1 MSDLESYRSE
11 SSPTRTA
18 LGRSA
23 TPDDQ
28 HLNDHRHQP
37 ASLPPRKL
45 SVSESSAP
53 SESRGRQQD
62 VANAANAAA
71 GSTLA
76 SEPSQFHASKAY
88 VGSTSRKDHLLGHHD
103 DDDDDDSVTYVHQA
117 PMPIYKPLSR
127 PVPGTVHAG
136 SSPRMAIASSSGGI
150 LMNKLG
156 GNASASSSGPN
167 SRKHSTVGAS
177 TSAGAGA
184 ERSHT
189 VNALNV
195 PSQMAVSG
203 SSAGKIH
210 TIEDDTGHNLSKVR
224 TSDTTAS
231 SRLRRPSFNSTTE
244 SEADSR
250 ALRSSQET
258 EEDVCFP
265 MVRDH
270 VRVKGIDFD
279 EIEEFING
287 EREEQVYRQK
297 QMAINSDILKR
308 TTTSGGVAN
317 RPNLQG
323 GKSSGFLEKIR
334 SRAQNI
340 VSGGDNSASS
350 FSQGLPGAIP
360 SDPLAVNDNM
370 SIQSSAIS
378 RSSSHDDD
386 ILFMEKKTTNR
397 FPGTTTQTVVND
409 TSSSDNVN
417 FGGTVITEGGPT
429 ALPDRFSFFTSDSDE
444 TVHAPDV
451 PSLLAPGE
459 TVRDLFKNGECTWWL
474 DCSCPTDSEMKML
487 AKAFGIH
494 PLTAEDIRMQET
506 REKVE
511 LFRNYYFV
519 CFHTFEPDKESEEYL
534 EPINVYIVVFRE
546 GIMTFHFSPI
556 PHAANVRRRV
566 RQLRD
571 YVDVS
576 ADWICYAIIDDIT
589 DGFAPV
595 IQSVEYE
602 ADAIED
608 LVLFNST
615 DFSTMLRRI
624 GEARRKVMTLMRLL
638 SGKADVIK
646 MFAKRCQDEF
656 SNLPPN
662 YIPSNVNL
670 TGYPTSQMASSP
682 PPTGHHPSSASLS
695 AQNSAALNSA
705 SGSSNVPGPNPGVQ
719 FGPGPGAQAN
729 FQYLLPNQMHRAQPR
744 ADIALYLGDIQD
756 HVVTMFQ
763 NLVAYEKIFSR
774 AHSNYLAQ
782 LQVESFNANNKVT
795 KMFSKIT
802 LLGTILIPLNLITG
816 LFGMNVTIP
825 GQGSEHPGLGW
836 FFGIVGVMLF
846 FITVSAFLS
855 SLWLKSVNDDDGTAV
870 AASSRSIKSLKSLGM
885 RSKKKLGPAKSIIS
899 FPEKYD

>member
-1 MSDLESYRSE
+1 MSDLESYRSDT
-11 SSPTRTA
+11 SHSRDV
-18 LGRSA
+18 LGRSG

-28 HLNDHRHQP
+28 HLNDHRNQP

-45 SVSESSAP
+45 SVSEGAP
-53 SESRGRQQD
+53 TGSGRHQLSM
-62 VANAANAAA
+62 
-71 GSTLA
+71 GSLRRDYLIG
-76 SEPSQFHASKAY
+76 Q
-88 VGSTSRKDHLLGHHD
+88 HD
-103 DDDDDDSVTYVHQA
+103 DDDEEDASNFAQQPPV
-117 PMPIYKPLSR
+117 PIYKPQLSNR
-127 PVPGTVHAG
+127 
-136 SSPRMAIASSSGGI
+136 SSSMHPPTPLITSTSGGI

-156 GNASASSSGPN
+156 GNAPASTSSTAP
-167 SRKHSTVGAS
+167 SRKHSVV
-177 TSAGAGA
+177 AGPLSGGGTGN
-184 ERSHT
+184 ERSNT
-189 VNALNV
+189 LNAP
-195 PSQMAVSG
+195 PSSG
-203 SSAGKIH
+203 RRPSFDN
-210 TIEDDTGHNLSKVR
+210 DDGGHNLSKVR
-224 TSDTTAS
+224 TVDTVAS
-231 SRLRRPSFNSTTE
+231 SRHRRPSNATSE
-244 SEADSR
+244 SEVDSR

-279 EIEEFING
+279 EIEEFINS
-287 EREEQVYRQK
+287 EREEQIYRQH
-297 QMAINSDILKR
+297 QMAMNTDILKR
-308 TTTSGGVAN
+308 TTTSGGVIK
-317 RPNLQG
+317 RSGLQD
-323 GKSSGFLEKIR
+323 GKQTGGFLEKIR

-340 VSGGDNSASS
+340 VSSATGGDNVVASDV
-350 FSQGLPGAIP
+350 SQNLPGAIP
-360 SDPLAVNDNM
+360 TDPLANDNI

-386 ILFMEKKTTNR
+386 ILFMEKKSTNR
-397 FPGTTTQTVVND
+397 FPGITSQKVVND

-417 FGGTVITEGGPT
+417 FGGTTITEGGPT
-429 ALPDRFSFFTSDSDE
+429 SLPDRFSFFTSDSDE
-444 TVHAPDV
+444 TVHAPDMQ
-451 PSLLAPGE
+451 SLLAPGE
-459 TVRDLFKNGECTWWL
+459 TVRELFKNGECTWWL

-595 IQSVEYE
+595 IQSIEYE

-670 TGYPTSQMASSP
+670 SSGYPSTQVASSP
-682 PPTGHHPSSASLS
+682 PPTGTGTGTGYHHSSSVSLN
-695 AQNSAALNSA
+695 AQNSAAAANAGTHSY
-705 SGSSNVPGPNPGVQ
+705 SSVGGNANPGVQ
-719 FGPGPGAQAN
+719 FGPGPGAHGN
-729 FQYLLPNQMHRAQPR
+729 FQYLLPNQIYRAQPR

-802 LLGTILIPLNLITG
+802 LLGTILIPLNLVTG

-825 GQGSEHPGLGW
+825 GETSLHPGLGW
-836 FFGIVGVMLF
+836 FFGIVGVMIF
-846 FITVSAFLS
+846 FITVSTYLS
-855 SLWLKSVNDDDGTAV
+855 SLWLKSVNDTETTNV
-870 AASSRSIKSLKSLGM
+870 AGSSRSIKSLKSLGL

-899 FPEKYD
+899 FPDKYD